1 MKSSGTPGGRQLR
14 LALETDESRIWES
27 LESDQQRQA
36 LEYLARLWWQH
47 VLAEHATVR
56 CHTASPASSPHSST
70 SQEQLG

>member
-1 MKSSGTPGGRQLR
+1 MKSSGTPEGRQLR

-47 VLAEHATVR
+47 VVAEHATVP
-56 CHTASPASSPHSST
+56 CHTASPAATSPHSSG
-70 SQEQLG
+70 SQE